1 MRGWPLPK
9 LLPMVPPS
17 FADNDG
23 TMKPEPPCE
32 AFHDLLRGMAAL
44 SGNRIVADIARLYGK
59 GAPPDLSIAC
69 NHKQIASKQ
78 WLVEALAE
86 HYPKPAGPIWVLGA
100 WYGVLGA
107 MLLDDPRLAI
117 DQVVSLDVDPSC
129 AEVAKTLNHR
139 HVGSGRFR
147 AVTADMMTMDFGA
160 QSPAP
165 GLVVNTSCEHLAD
178 VPGWVATLPAGLPL
192 VLQSNDYYR
201 EPDHRSCVPSLDAF
215 REQAGLAEI
224 WFAGA
229 RPTKNYTRFM
239 LIGRR

>member
-1 MRGWPLPK
+1 
-9 LLPMVPPS
+9 MVPPS

-23 TMKPEPPCE
+23 TMTPEPPCE

-86 HYPKPAGPIWVLGA
+86 HCPKPAGPVWVLGA

-147 AVTADMMTMDFGA
+147 AVTADMMAMDFGA

-165 GLVVNTSCEHLAD
+165 GLVINTSCEHLGD

>member
-1 MRGWPLPK
+1 M
-9 LLPMVPPS
+9 
-17 FADNDG
+17 
-23 TMKPEPPCE
+23 TPEPPQE

-44 SGNRIVADIARLYGK
+44 SGHRIVADIARLYGK

-78 WLVEALAE
+78 WLVEALVE
-86 HYPKPAGPIWVLGA
+86 TYPKPEGPVWVLGA

-107 MLLDDPRLAI
+107 LLLDDERLAI
-117 DQVVSLDVDPSC
+117 PEIISLDIDPTC
-129 AEVAKTLNHR
+129 APVADILNHR
-139 HVGSGRFR
+139 HVAAGRFR
-147 AVTADMMTMDFGA
+147 AVTADMMAVDFAA

-165 GLVVNTSCEHLAD
+165 GLVINTSCEHLDD
-178 VPGWVATLPAGLPL
+178 VQGWIATLPKGGAL
-192 VLQSNDYYR
+192 VLQSNDYFR

-215 REQAGLAEI
+215 REQAGLSEV

-229 RPTKNYTRFM
+229 RPAKNYTRFM

>member
-1 MRGWPLPK
+1 M
-9 LLPMVPPS
+9 
-17 FADNDG
+17 
-23 TMKPEPPCE
+23 TPEPPQE

-78 WLVEALAE
+78 WLAEALAQT
-86 HYPKPAGPIWVLGA
+86 YPKPEGPVWVLGA

-107 MLLDDPRLAI
+107 LLLDDARLAI
-117 DQVVSLDVDPSC
+117 PAIASLDIDPTC
-129 AEVAKTLNHR
+129 APIAETLNHR
-139 HVGSGRFR
+139 HVAAGRFR
-147 AVTADMMTMDFGA
+147 AVTGDMMAVDFAA

-165 GLVVNTSCEHLAD
+165 GLVINTSCEHLDD
-178 VPGWVATLPAGLPL
+178 VPGWIATLPKGLPL
-192 VLQSNDYYR
+192 VLQSNDYFR

-215 REQAGLAEI
+215 RAQAGLSEV
-224 WFAGA
+224 WFEGA
-229 RPTKNYTRFM
+229 RPAKNYTRFM

>member
-1 MRGWPLPK
+1 M
-9 LLPMVPPS
+9 
-17 FADNDG
+17 
-23 TMKPEPPCE
+23 TPEQPQE

-78 WLVEALAE
+78 WLAEALAQT
-86 HYPKPAGPIWVLGA
+86 YPRPEGPVWVLGA

-107 MLLDDPRLAI
+107 LLLDDDRLAVPGI
-117 DQVVSLDVDPSC
+117 VSLDIDPTC
-129 AEVAKTLNHR
+129 APTAEILNHR
-139 HVGSGRFR
+139 HVAAGRFR
-147 AVTADMMTMDFGA
+147 AVTADMMAVDFAA
-160 QSPAP
+160 QTPAP
-165 GLVVNTSCEHLAD
+165 GLVINTSCEHLED
-178 VPGWVATLPAGLPL
+178 VPGWIATLPQGLPL
-192 VLQSNDYYR
+192 VLQSNDYFR

-215 REQAGLAEI
+215 REQAGLSEV
-224 WFAGA
+224 WFEGA

>member
-1 MRGWPLPK
+1 MLR
-9 LLPMVPPS
+9 LPMVRRVAHSVPPPKR
-17 FADNDG
+17 A
-23 TMKPEPPCE
+23 MKPEPPVE

-86 HYPKPAGPIWVLGA
+86 TMSRPDGPVWVLGA

-107 MLLDDPRLAI
+107 LLLDDVRL
-117 DQVVSLDVDPSC
+117 DLSEVVSLDIDPSC
-129 AEVAKTLNHR
+129 AGTAETLNHR
-139 HVGSGRFR
+139 HVETGRFR
-147 AVTADMMTMDFGA
+147 AVTADMTTLDFA
-160 QSPAP
+160 AMRPKP
-165 GLVVNTSCEHLAD
+165 GLVINTSCEHLPD
-178 VPGWVATLPAGLPL
+178 VPGWLASLPAGLPL
-192 VLQSNDYYR
+192 LLQSNDYYR
-201 EPDHRSCVPSLDAF
+201 EPDHRSCVPSLEAF
-215 REQAGLAEI
+215 KKQVGLGEI

>member
-1 MRGWPLPK
+1 M
-9 LLPMVPPS
+9 
-17 FADNDG
+17 
-23 TMKPEPPCE
+23 TPEPPQE

-44 SGNRIVADIARLYGK
+44 SGHRIVADIARLYGK

-78 WLVEALAE
+78 WLVEALVE
-86 HYPKPAGPIWVLGA
+86 TYPKPEGPVWVLGA

-107 MLLDDPRLAI
+107 LLLDDERLAI
-117 DQVVSLDVDPSC
+117 PEIVSLDIDPTC
-129 AEVAKTLNHR
+129 APVADILNHR
-139 HVGSGRFR
+139 HVAAGRFR
-147 AVTADMMTMDFGA
+147 AVTADMTAVDFAA

-165 GLVVNTSCEHLAD
+165 GLVINTSCEHLDD
-178 VPGWVATLPAGLPL
+178 VPGWIATLPKRVPL
-192 VLQSNDYYR
+192 VLQSNDYFR

-215 REQAGLAEI
+215 REQAGLSEV

>member
-1 MRGWPLPK
+1 M
-9 LLPMVPPS
+9 
-17 FADNDG
+17 
-23 TMKPEPPCE
+23 TPEPPQE

-59 GAPPDLSIAC
+59 GAPPGLSIAC

-86 HYPKPAGPIWVLGA
+86 TCPKSEGPVWVLGA

-107 MLLDDPRLAI
+107 LLLDDDRLMI
-117 DQVVSLDVDPSC
+117 PEIVSLDIDPTC
-129 AEVAKTLNHR
+129 APIAEILNHR
-139 HVGSGRFR
+139 HVAAGRFR
-147 AVTADMMTMDFGA
+147 AMTADMMAMDFAA
-160 QSPAP
+160 QCPKP
-165 GLVVNTSCEHLAD
+165 GLVINTSCEHLAD
-178 VPGWVATLPAGLPL
+178 VPGWIATLPQGLPL
-192 VLQSNDYYR
+192 VLQSNDYFR
-201 EPDHRSCVPSLDAF
+201 EPDHRSCVPSLEAF
-215 REQAGLAEI
+215 REQAGLAEV

>member
-1 MRGWPLPK
+1 M
-9 LLPMVPPS
+9 
-17 FADNDG
+17 
-23 TMKPEPPCE
+23 TPEQPQE

-78 WLVEALAE
+78 WLAEALAQT
-86 HYPKPAGPIWVLGA
+86 YPRPEGPIWVLGA

-107 MLLDDPRLAI
+107 LLLDDDRLAVPGI
-117 DQVVSLDVDPSC
+117 VSLDIDPTC
-129 AEVAKTLNHR
+129 APTAEILNHR
-139 HVGSGRFR
+139 HVAAGRFR
-147 AVTADMMTMDFGA
+147 AVTADMMAVDFAA
-160 QSPAP
+160 QTPAP
-165 GLVVNTSCEHLAD
+165 GLVINTSCEHLED
-178 VPGWVATLPAGLPL
+178 VPGWIATLPQGLPL
-192 VLQSNDYYR
+192 VLQSNDYFR

-215 REQAGLAEI
+215 REQAGLSEV
-224 WFAGA
+224 WFEGA

>member
-1 MRGWPLPK
+1 M
-9 LLPMVPPS
+9 
-17 FADNDG
+17 
-23 TMKPEPPCE
+23 TPEQPQE

-78 WLVEALAE
+78 WLAEALAQT
-86 HYPKPAGPIWVLGA
+86 YPRPEGPVWVLGA

-107 MLLDDPRLAI
+107 LLLDDDRLAVPGI
-117 DQVVSLDVDPSC
+117 VSLDIDPTC
-129 AEVAKTLNHR
+129 APTAEILNHR
-139 HVGSGRFR
+139 HVAAGRFR
-147 AVTADMMTMDFGA
+147 AVTADMMAVDFAA
-160 QSPAP
+160 QTPAP
-165 GLVVNTSCEHLAD
+165 GLVINTSCEHLED
-178 VPGWVATLPAGLPL
+178 VPGWIATLPQGLPL
-192 VLQSNDYYR
+192 VLQSNDYFR

-215 REQAGLAEI
+215 REQAGLSEV

>member
-1 MRGWPLPK
+1 MVRG
-9 LLPMVPPS
+9 LLPQTER
-17 FADNDG
+17 
-23 TMKPEPPCE
+23 TMTPEPPVE

-44 SGNRIVADIARLYGK
+44 SGNRIVADVARLYGK

-78 WLVEALAE
+78 WLVEELARTL
-86 HYPKPAGPIWVLGA
+86 PRPDGPVWVLGA

-107 MLLDDPRLAI
+107 LLLDDDRLAVP
-117 DQVVSLDVDPSC
+117 QVVSLDIDPSC
-129 AEVAKTLNHR
+129 APVAETLNHR
-139 HVGSGRFR
+139 HVAAGRFR
-147 AVTADMMTMDFGA
+147 AVTADMTELDFA
-160 QSPAP
+160 ALSPAP
-165 GLVVNTSCEHLAD
+165 GLVVNTSCEHLDD
-178 VPGWVATLPAGLPL
+178 VPGWLSTLPAGLPL
-192 VLQSNDYYR
+192 LLQSNDYYR

-215 REQAGLAEI
+215 REQAGLAEV

>member
-1 MRGWPLPK
+1 M
-9 LLPMVPPS
+9 
-17 FADNDG
+17 
-23 TMKPEPPCE
+23 TPEPPQE
-32 AFHDLLRGMAAL
+32 AFHDLLRGLAAL

-86 HYPKPAGPIWVLGA
+86 TYPKPEGPVWVLGA
-100 WYGVLGA
+100 WYGMLGA
-107 MLLDDPRLAI
+107 LLLDDERLAI
-117 DQVVSLDVDPSC
+117 SGIVSLDIDPTC
-129 AEVAKTLNHR
+129 APIAEILNHR
-139 HVGSGRFR
+139 HLAARRFR
-147 AVTADMMTMDFGA
+147 AVTTDMMAVDFAA

-165 GLVVNTSCEHLAD
+165 GLVINTSCEHLDD
-178 VPGWVATLPAGLPL
+178 VPGWLATLPKSLPL
-192 VLQSNDYYR
+192 VLQSNDYFR

-215 REQAGLAEI
+215 REQAGLSEV

>member
-1 MRGWPLPK
+1 M
-9 LLPMVPPS
+9 
-17 FADNDG
+17 
-23 TMKPEPPCE
+23 TPEQPQE

-78 WLVEALAE
+78 WLAEALAQT
-86 HYPKPAGPIWVLGA
+86 YPRPEGPVWVLGA

-107 MLLDDPRLAI
+107 LLLDDDRLAVPGI
-117 DQVVSLDVDPSC
+117 VSLDIDPTC
-129 AEVAKTLNHR
+129 APTAEILNHR
-139 HVGSGRFR
+139 HVATGRFR
-147 AVTADMMTMDFGA
+147 AVTADMMAVDFAA
-160 QSPAP
+160 QTPAP
-165 GLVVNTSCEHLAD
+165 GLVINTSCEHLED
-178 VPGWVATLPAGLPL
+178 VPGWIATLPQGLPL
-192 VLQSNDYYR
+192 VLQSNDYFR

-215 REQAGLAEI
+215 REQAGLSEV
-224 WFAGA
+224 WFEGA